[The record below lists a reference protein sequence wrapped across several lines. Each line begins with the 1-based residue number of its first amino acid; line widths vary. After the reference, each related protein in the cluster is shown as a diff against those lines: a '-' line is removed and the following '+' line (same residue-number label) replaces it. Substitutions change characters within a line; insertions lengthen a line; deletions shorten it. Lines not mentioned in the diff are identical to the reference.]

1 MGRGENKQTFRKT
14 FPKTKCALIRKIVV
28 KYSRKDRVEVPD
40 LLRNLARNLIGSYR
54 VFIRLLAKAKIKA
67 SEHEG
72 ERDSKP
78 KAEQCHHCGEWNLAW
93 GEGKREALNF
103 WYRESVYMT
112 SFCRAEDVMTDGHS
126 QLRRNV
132 RPR

>member
-1 MGRGENKQTFRKT
+1 MLT

-67 SEHEG
+67 SKHEG

-93 GEGKREALNF
+93 GEGKREALSLVPRPF
-103 WYRESVYMT
+103 PPPVFDRILY
-112 SFCRAEDVMTDGHS
+112 AKTDGEGLGERVTCVTS
-126 QLRRNV
+126 GRREG
-132 RPR
+132 RH